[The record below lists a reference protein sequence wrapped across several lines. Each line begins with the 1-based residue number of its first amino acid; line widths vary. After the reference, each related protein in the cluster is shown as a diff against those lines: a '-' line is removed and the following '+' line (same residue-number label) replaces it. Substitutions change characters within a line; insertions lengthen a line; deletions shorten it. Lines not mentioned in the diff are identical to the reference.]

1 MLVFIIILRRRVTG
15 SYCFIW
21 VRGGISGFSIV
32 GRRVVMLWM
41 LGFIIIRFRFIV
53 GVGLMVGLLGRLIIR
68 RLWFMINWLIGWF
81 WVMVARLVVGFRR
94 FVVTC
99 LVVRFGWGIT
109 ISTCT
114 INGFGVVASA
124 QVLIESC
131 SMRTME
137 SLLATIFVAE
147 MVNRAASLR
156 VGVVPIGIRSLS
168 AVERGVRL
176 VHAHGQRLDLLD
188 FIGKFLQ

>member
-1 MLVFIIILRRRVTG
+1 
-15 SYCFIW
+15 
-21 VRGGISGFSIV
+21 
-32 GRRVVMLWM
+32 MLWM

-147 MVNRAASLR
+147 MVNLKGMKKQISLGT
-156 VGVVPIGIRSLS
+156 VKIFFLVKIG
-168 AVERGVRL
+168 
-176 VHAHGQRLDLLD
+176 
-188 FIGKFLQ
+188 GKSQYQFTSNN